1 MKNAIFLVIAVAAIG
16 SLTAVLSST
25 SAFAINNAQ
34 DDKNNPTFP
43 GCGVGTGTCESNQAQ
58 QNNFNNCDKHGV
70 DSPGEVGN
78 GQNLPAQCY

>member
-1 MKNAIFLVIAVAAIG
+1 MKTAMFVVIAVAAMV
-16 SLTAVLSST
+16 SLTVVLSTT

-43 GCGVGTGTCESNQAQ
+43 GQGAGNHPNPSSPAVGNTA
-58 QNNFNNCDKHGV
+58 NNCLKHLTG
-70 DSPGEVGN
+70 DVGN

>member
-1 MKNAIFLVIAVAAIG
+1 MKNTMFLVIAVAAIA
-16 SLTAVLSST
+16 SLTVVLSST

-43 GCGVGTGTCESNQAQ
+43 GFGNGHNPQPPSQPVENSAI
-58 QNNFNNCDKHGV
+58 NNCDKHGA
-70 DSPGEVGN
+70 GEVGN

>member
-1 MKNAIFLVIAVAAIG
+1 MKNAMFLVITVAAIA

-58 QNNFNNCDKHGV
+58 LSDKTSYISILLATLTASCRIFN
-70 DSPGEVGN
+70 
-78 GQNLPAQCY
+78 

>member
-1 MKNAIFLVIAVAAIG
+1 MKNTMFLVIAVAAIA
-16 SLTAVLSST
+16 SLTVVLSST

-43 GCGVGTGTCESNQAQ
+43 GFGNGHNPQPPSQPVEKSAI
-58 QNNFNNCDKHGV
+58 NNCDKHG
-70 DSPGEVGN
+70 SREVGN